1 MFSANADGM
10 NRKGHSLKH
19 EIKESQSSIFTIQ
32 ETKFKKKERFKLDEF
47 IIFESIRKNK
57 EKGGTMLGIHQS
69 LEPVLIEEYD
79 ETFELI
85 VAEFKV
91 IHLEVR
97 IITGYG
103 PQESWKEYK
112 KNALFCCTQRRNFK
126 SSTSW

>member
-32 ETKFKKKERFKLDEF
+32 ETKYKKKGRFRVDEF

-79 ETFELI
+79 ETFELL

-91 IHLEVR
+91 ASVDVR
-97 IITGYG
+97 ILTGYG
-103 PQESWKEYK
+103 PQESRKESEK
-112 KNALFCCTQRRNFK
+112 MPLFVGT
-126 SSTSW
+126 